1 MHIRNGIILAAVL
14 LLLLAAGIVYH
25 MRYAR
30 HETFMSGLFSWRHEG
45 RSGDAVMDRR
55 MPGKEPLPIRY
66 VDKVAPDVAVFVSAP
81 EFRKVPLDIRRMK
94 LLEFFA
100 LKVADRD
107 YMLLSDADKKKV
119 LDLFM
124 ERYLTP

>member
-1 MHIRNGIILAAVL
+1 MRTRNAIILAAVL

-30 HETFMSGLFSWRHEG
+30 HETFMSGLFSLRHG
-45 RSGDAVMDRR
+45 GKGGDAVDRR
-55 MPGKEPLPIRY
+55 MPGKEPLPVRY
-66 VDKVAPDVAVFVSAP
+66 VDKAAPDVAVFVSAP
-81 EFRKVPLDIRRMK
+81 EFRKAPLDIRRMK